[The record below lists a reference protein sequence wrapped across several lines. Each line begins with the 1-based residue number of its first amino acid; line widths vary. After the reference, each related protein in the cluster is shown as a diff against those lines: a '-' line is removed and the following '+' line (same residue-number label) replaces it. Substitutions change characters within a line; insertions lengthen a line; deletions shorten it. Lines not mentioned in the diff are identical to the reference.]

1 MRKHLVVVVLV
12 VIVSLLSFSVVSWA
26 ASKPTADLKI
36 GLVDI
41 NKVFSAH
48 PNTQK
53 IADLEQKLLDEMKKR
68 QQELN
73 EKGKGKT
80 REEVQKLEEE
90 MNAEWKPIRDAM
102 LTERQDLVN
111 QRYQDIIQAIKQV
124 AEAQGLTLV
133 LRSEVRIPV
142 SQKELLNI
150 PLVFYGG
157 VDITEQVLA
166 ELEKIVAAREK

>member
-1 MRKHLVVVVLV
+1 MRKHLVVAILV
-12 VIVSLLSFSVVSWA
+12 AIVSLLSFSVVSWA
-26 ASKPTADLKI
+26 ASKPAAGLKI

-53 IADLEQKLLDEMKKR
+53 IADLERKLLDEMKKR

-73 EKGKGKT
+73 EKGKGKS

-102 LTERQDLVN
+102 LAERQDLVS

-124 AEAQGLTLV
+124 AEAQDLTLV

>member
-1 MRKHLVVVVLV
+1 MRKHLVVAVLV

-166 ELEKIVAAREK
+166 ELEKIVAAQKK

>member
-1 MRKHLVVVVLV
+1 MRGRLVVVALV
-12 VIVSLLSFSVVSWA
+12 TVVSLLGLSVVSWA
-26 ASKPTADLKI
+26 ASKPADVKI

-41 NKVFSAH
+41 NKVFAAH

-53 IADLEQKLLDEMKKR
+53 IADLEQKLLDEMQKR
-68 QQELN
+68 QAELN

-90 MNAEWKPIRDAM
+90 MNAEWKPVRDAM
-102 LTERQDLVN
+102 LAERQDLVN
-111 QRYQDIIQAIKQV
+111 QRYQDVIQAIKQV

-133 LRSEVRIPV
+133 LRSEVRVPV
-142 SQKELLNI
+142 SQKELLDI

-166 ELEKIVAAREK
+166 ELEKIVAAQNK

>member
-1 MRKHLVVVVLV
+1 MRKHLVVAVLV

-102 LTERQDLVN
+102 LAERQDLVN

-166 ELEKIVAAREK
+166 ELEKIVAAQKK

>member
-1 MRKHLVVVVLV
+1 MRKHLVVAVLV

>member
-1 MRKHLVVVVLV
+1 MRGRLVVVALV
-12 VIVSLLSFSVVSWA
+12 TVVSLLGFSVVSWA
-26 ASKPTADLKI
+26 AAKPADVKI

-41 NKVFSAH
+41 NKVFAAH

-53 IADLEQKLLDEMKKR
+53 IADLEQKLLDEMQKR
-68 QQELN
+68 QAELN

-90 MNAEWKPIRDAM
+90 MNAEWKPVRDAM
-102 LTERQDLVN
+102 LAERQDLVN

-133 LRSEVRIPV
+133 LRSEVRVPV
-142 SQKELLNI
+142 SQKELLDI

-166 ELEKIVAAREK
+166 ELEKVVAAQNK

>member
-1 MRKHLVVVVLV
+1 MRKRLVVAVLV

-166 ELEKIVAAREK
+166 ELEKIVAAQKK

>member
-1 MRKHLVVVVLV
+1 MRKHLVVAILV
-12 VIVSLLSFSVVSWA
+12 VVISLLSFSVASWA
-26 ASKPTADLKI
+26 ASKPTADLKV

-41 NKVFSAH
+41 NKVFNAH

-102 LTERQDLVN
+102 LAERQELIN

-133 LRSEVRIPV
+133 LRSEVRVPV
-142 SQKELLNI
+142 SQKELLDI

-166 ELEKIVAAREK
+166 ELEKIVAAQKK

>member
-1 MRKHLVVVVLV
+1 MRGRLVVVALV
-12 VIVSLLSFSVVSWA
+12 TVVSLLGLSVVSWA
-26 ASKPTADLKI
+26 ASKPADVKI

-41 NKVFSAH
+41 NKVFAAH

-53 IADLEQKLLDEMKKR
+53 IADLEQKLLDEMQKR
-68 QQELN
+68 QAELN

-90 MNAEWKPIRDAM
+90 MNAEWKPVRDQM
-102 LTERQDLVN
+102 LAERQDLVN
-111 QRYQDIIQAIKQV
+111 QRYQDVIQAIKQV

-133 LRSEVRIPV
+133 LRSEVRVPV
-142 SQKELLNI
+142 SQKELLDI

-166 ELEKIVAAREK
+166 ELEKIVAAQNK